1 MPLTYWDEAFLTAT
15 YLINRLPYPVTNNK
29 SPVELLFQKSSD
41 YNFLKVFGCACWPH
55 LRPYNQHKLAF
66 RSQLCVF
73 LGYSLNH
80 KGYRCLHVPSGRV
93 YISRNVIFD
102 ETTFPFHHL
111 PTATSSPSS
120 LPQPISLPPSL
131 SLPLNPP
138 VPSPSYP
145 PNPTSQSTSPS
156 SNSSMPSSHATCPNE
171 PPTPPTSLPDP
182 CPQPAPISLPNVP
195 PAPPCT
201 QPAPCPPYN
210 STPHP
215 NSPRPPLPTS
225 HPMQTRSKSNIH
237 KPRAFTDGTIFYPPP
252 KALLTLKPSPTIEP
266 TSFTT
271 ANQSAEWRAAMN
283 QEFNALLQNGTWTL
297 VPRHPNMN
305 LIGCK
310 WVYKI
315 KRKSYGTIDRYKAR
329 LVAKGF
335 HQQPGLDYGDTFS
348 PVVKPTTIQI
358 VLSLAVSSNWCIK
371 QLDVTNAFLHGF
383 LQENVYMIQ
392 PSGFTH
398 PVFPNHVCHLQ
409 KSLYG
414 LKQAPRAWF
423 SRLSTR
429 LLELGFTNSRADTSL
444 FIYGEGPTKLFIL
457 IYVDDIIVTSPSSTL
472 ISSLI
477 SKLQGDF
484 PIKDLGNLHYF
495 LGVEVLKH
503 NQGMFLSQRKY
514 ILDLL
519 QKANMLSAKP
529 VTSPMSSSTTLSLFD
544 GEAFDDPSLYR
555 IIVGSLQYLSL
566 TRSDVSFAM
575 NKVCQFLQHP
585 TVNHWTA
592 VKRILRYLKHTIF
605 YGFLIRS
612 NSNSQL
618 HAYSDADW
626 AGCPDDRRSTDG
638 YCIFLGHNL
647 ISWSSRKQATVSR
660 SSTEAEYRSLANTTA
675 ELQWLQSLLKEL
687 GVFLSSPPTLWCDNL
702 GATYLTANPLFHA
715 HTKHIEIDFHFVRD
729 KVASKNLLVR
739 FISTK
744 DQKADIFTK
753 PLVSTRFNLLR
764 SNLNLTEILL
774 QLRGHIK
781 VIEDITQSSSPAHNS
796 TSSNQHGKYL
806 HEKTCV
812 RSIQNTKETFEN
824 QATQK
829 E

>member
-15 YLINRLPYPVTNNK
+15 YLINQLPSPVTNNK
-29 SPVELLFQKSSD
+29 SPVELLFQKSPD

-66 RSQLCVF
+66 RSQICVF

-102 ETTFPFHHL
+102 ETTFPFHHF
-111 PTATSSPSS
+111 PTAASSPSS
-120 LPQPISLPPSL
+120 LPQPVSLPPSL
-131 SLPLNPP
+131 SLPLHPH
-138 VPSPSYP
+138 VTSPSYP
-145 PNPTSQSTSPS
+145 PNPTSQNTRPS
-156 SNSSMPSSHATCPNE
+156 SNSSMSPSHATCPNE
-171 PPTPPTSLPDP
+171 PPAPPTSLPDP

-210 STPHP
+210 TAPHP
-215 NSPRPPLPTS
+215 NSPRPSLPTS

-237 KPRAFTDGTIFYPPP
+237 KPLNITDGTIFYPPP
-252 KALLTLKPSPTIEP
+252 KALLTLKPSPTTEP

-271 ANQSAEWRAAMN
+271 DNQSAEWRAAMN
-283 QEFNALLQNGTWTL
+283 QKFNALLQNGTWTL
-297 VPRHPNMN
+297 PRHPTMK

-315 KRKSYGTIDRYKAR
+315 KRKSDGSIDRYKAR

-335 HQQPGLDYGDTFS
+335 HQQPGLNYGDTFS
-348 PVVKPTTIQI
+348 PVVKPTTIRT
-358 VLSLAVSSNWCIK
+358 VLSLVVSSNWYIK
-371 QLDVTNAFLHGF
+371 RLDVTNAFLHGF

-392 PSGFTH
+392 PPGFTH
-398 PVFPNHVCHLQ
+398 PAFPNHVCHLQ

-429 LLELGFTNSRADTSL
+429 LLELGFTNSRDDSSL

-457 IYVDDIIVTSPSSTL
+457 NYVDDIIVTSHSSTL

-484 PIKDLGNLHYF
+484 PIKDLGSLHYF
-495 LGVEVLKH
+495 LGVEVLRH

-555 IIVGSLQYLSL
+555 SIVGSLQYLSL
-566 TRSDVSFAM
+566 TRPDVSFAV
-575 NKVCQFLQHP
+575 NKVCQFLQRT

-605 YGFLIRS
+605 YGFLIPS
-612 NSNSQL
+612 NSKSQL

-626 AGCPDDRRSTDG
+626 AGCPDNCCSTGG
-638 YCIFLGHNL
+638 YCIFLGQNL

-715 HTKHIEIDFHFVRD
+715 RTKHIEIDFHFVRD
-729 KVASKNLLVR
+729 K
-739 FISTK
+739 
-744 DQKADIFTK
+744 
-753 PLVSTRFNLLR
+753 
-764 SNLNLTEILL
+764 
-774 QLRGHIK
+774 
-781 VIEDITQSSSPAHNS
+781 
-796 TSSNQHGKYL
+796 
-806 HEKTCV
+806 
-812 RSIQNTKETFEN
+812 
-824 QATQK
+824 
-829 E
+829 